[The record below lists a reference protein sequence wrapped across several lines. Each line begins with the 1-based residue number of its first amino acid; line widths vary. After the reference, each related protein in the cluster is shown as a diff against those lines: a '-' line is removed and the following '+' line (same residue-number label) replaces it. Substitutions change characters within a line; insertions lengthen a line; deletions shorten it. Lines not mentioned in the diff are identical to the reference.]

1 MKIAK
6 QTAKKILIIL
16 LIVFGGFTLV
26 GGSVFSI
33 AMSVAGWD
41 FSVLNTVVYERN
53 EYIEQEEITALSLHF
68 NTNDIEIYFDET
80 ATHVRVEYPEK
91 FTKQGKR
98 ITYTT
103 LAEENGVLT
112 VEQRQE
118 FTLIAEFNLSENNNA
133 KFYLPIDRVYNIRIE
148 TDTADVLLDGSAN
161 ALDNLNITTETGDIL
176 LRGGL
181 TVTDTVT
188 IKVDTGDV
196 FIQNDL
202 SAPSIDIQTHTGDV
216 SLKDTITAE
225 DISVRTST
233 GDVRLGNL
241 SGNGLIVNTR
251 TGDVACYANT
261 VLDFT
266 SLEFKVGTGDVSLC
280 LAGTYMDYNADV
292 KTSTGDVFL
301 AGYPDDRNPRRLLI
315 RTSTGDIRGVY
326 ATK

>member
-1 MKIAK
+1 MKKAK

-16 LIVFGGFTLV
+16 LLVFGGFTLL
-26 GGSVFSI
+26 GGSIFSI

-41 FSVLNTVVYERN
+41 FSVLNTVMYERN
-53 EYIEQEEITALSLHF
+53 EYIAQEEITALSLHF

-91 FTKQGKR
+91 FTKRGKR

-118 FTLIAEFNLSENNNA
+118 FTLIAEFISENNNA
-133 KFYLPIDRVYNIRIE
+133 KFYLPTDRVYNIRIE
-148 TDTADVLLDGSAN
+148 TDTADVLLDGSAS
-161 ALDNLNITTETGDIL
+161 ALDNLNITTDTGDIL

-202 SAPSIDIQTHTGDV
+202 SAPSIHIQTHTGDV

-251 TGDVACYANT
+251 TGDVSCYANT

-280 LAGTYMDYNADV
+280 LAGTYTDYNADV
-292 KTSTGDVFL
+292 KTNAGDVFF
-301 AGYPDDRNPRRLLI
+301 AWHPNESAPRRLLI
-315 RTSTGDIRGVY
+315 RTSTGDIHGVY